1 MLSVNAV
8 GRENA
13 SRQQLDRNITT
24 VRQSANRFKTSL
36 DEIPQLV
43 NVFTRSLCQNYS
55 RIQKVMSVAPHQTS
69 NAIVDVGFGK
79 SKLATRSFAPE
90 KTTWKRPFDLIGS
103 VLLLL
108 FLFPV
113 FVSLIVAQ
121 FVSSP
126 GAPIFFRQMRVGKEG
141 VTFSCLKFRTMCTN
155 ADLVL
160 RELLDR
166 DPAARAEWARSHK
179 LNKDPRV
186 SRVGRILRA
195 TSLDELPQLWNVLR
209 GEMSL
214 VGPRPVTEAEVQK
227 WYKELGGAAAYIS
240 VRPGI
245 TGLWQV
251 SGRSCTTYEH
261 RVELDCRYVQELSLA
276 NDIRILWRTVGA
288 VLRQAGAC

>member
-1 MLSVNAV
+1 MN
-8 GRENA
+8 
-13 SRQQLDRNITT
+13 RNFMSFPTT
-24 VRQSANRFKTSL
+24 QEDTHRTSGGCA
-36 DEIPQLV
+36 
-43 NVFTRSLCQNYS
+43 T
-55 RIQKVMSVAPHQTS
+55 
-69 NAIVDVGFGK
+69 VDAGLRK
-79 SKLATRSFAPE
+79 SKLGIGPLTIQE
-90 KTTWKRPFDLIGS
+90 KSWKRALDLIGS

-108 FLFPV
+108 FFFPV
-113 FVSLIVAQ
+113 FASLIVAQ

-126 GAPIFFRQMRVGKEG
+126 GAPIFFRQARVGKGG

-155 ADLVL
+155 ADFVL

-166 DPAARAEWARSHK
+166 DPAACAEWTRSHK

-214 VGPRPVTEAEVQK
+214 VGPRPVTEPEVQK
-227 WYKELGGAAAYIS
+227 WYEALGGATAYIS

-251 SGRSCTTYEH
+251 SGRSGTTYEH

-276 NDIRILWRTVGA
+276 NDIRILCRTVGA
-288 VLRQAGAC
+288 VLRQDGAC